1 MSAAAHVP
9 GHPVRVFDT
18 VIHQVQDLTPHF
30 RRITVAGPA
39 LDRFGVPGPILDLRI
54 KLLLPGPGQPMSLP
68 GAPDGHLHAGWYQ
81 DWLRSEQPGRGF
93 IRSYTVR
100 ALRTT
105 ASGRELD
112 VDFVI
117 HPDTGGRGAPASD
130 WARAAEPGIRA
141 VFIGPDA
148 SAITDSTPRSETGIR
163 WNPNG
168 SRRVL
173 LAGDETALPAIS
185 SVLESLPA
193 DVTGHAFLEVPD
205 GSDFRDINTGSAV
218 GVTWLARNPAAAAR
232 GHLLHE
238 AVRSAV
244 PASAHSGTQPRG
256 SNGRRPEQPDPTTA
270 EKRQGEPAPQACPP
284 GTGIAQNMYA
294 WVAAEAGTVKR
305 LRRYL
310 VNEVGLDPRQSE
322 FRAYWSL
329 GKAGSGVNGSRL

>member
-1 MSAAAHVP
+1 MSANAHLP

-18 VIHQVQDLTPHF
+18 VIRKVQDLTPHF
-30 RRITVAGPA
+30 RRITFAGPA
-39 LDRFGVPGPILDLRI
+39 LDRFGVPGPTLDLRI
-54 KLLLPGPGQPMSLP
+54 KLLLPVPGHPLSLP
-68 GAPDGHLHAGWYQ
+68 GTPDGRLHPGWYQ
-81 DWLRSEQPGRGF
+81 DWLRGEQPGRGF

-105 ASGRELD
+105 PSGRELD

-117 HPDTGGRGAPASD
+117 HPDIGGRGAPASD
-130 WARAAEPGIRA
+130 WARAAAPGIRT
-141 VFIGPDA
+141 VLIGPDT
-148 SAITDSTPRSETGIR
+148 SAITDTTPRSETGIR

-185 SVLESLPA
+185 SILESLPA

-205 GSDFRDINTGSAV
+205 GSDCRDINTGSTV
-218 GVTWLARNPAAAAR
+218 SVTWLARNSAATPR
-232 GHLLHE
+232 GHLLYE

-244 PASAHSGTQPRG
+244 LAPAHSGAQHRE
-256 SNGRRPEQPDPTTA
+256 SNGRRPEQPDFTTP
-270 EKRQGEPAPQACPP
+270 ENRQGAPAPQACPP
-284 GTGIAQNMYA
+284 GTGIAQNLYA

-310 VNEVGLDPRQSE
+310 VKEVGLDPRQSE

-329 GKAGSGVNGSRL
+329 GKAGSGVNGSPL